1 MPKKRGFQTIRGMR
15 DILSHDQVIWQWVME
30 VCRKAAFA
38 YGFSEIETPVLEQA
52 ELFRRGIG
60 QETDIVKKEVFSFKD
75 QGGEFLSLRP
85 EFTASIARSYIEH
98 GLVNQPKPLKLFQ
111 IGSCF
116 RHERPQSGRLRQ
128 FHQFNAEII
137 GSDAAEADAEAITLS
152 YVILRDL
159 GLNAAVQVNS
169 IGTRDSRKL
178 YIKKLKSFYQTKT
191 RYICQDCKQRF
202 KTNPLRMLD
211 CKKRKCTEYIMDAP
225 QIIDYLDEASKN
237 HLMKILEYL
246 DAFDL
251 PYVLN
256 PQIVRG
262 LDYYNRTAFEIWLKD
277 DDSGSRC
284 GALGGGGRYDG
295 LIEML
300 GGHETPACGFA
311 LGLDRIVGKIREKNI
326 KVPVHARVDIFL
338 AQIGDEAGKKAL
350 VIFDKLRCLG
360 YNIMFNLSKRS
371 LKQQLETANRLQ
383 VGLTLI
389 LGEKEVLSNEIL
401 IKEMDAGAQ
410 ESVPLDRLEKELQK
424 RLK

>member
-1 MPKKRGFQTIRGMR
+1 MPQ
-15 DILSHDQVIWQWVME
+15 DQFVWQWIME

-60 QETDIVKKEVFSFKD
+60 QETDIVTKEMFSFKD

-85 EFTASIARSYIEH
+85 EFTASMARGYIEH
-98 GLVNQPKPLKLFQ
+98 GLINQPKPIKLFQ
-111 IGSCF
+111 IGPCF
-116 RHERPQSGRLRQ
+116 RYERPQSGRLRQ
-128 FHQFNAEII
+128 FHQFSAEII
-137 GSDAAEADAEAITLS
+137 GSSAAEADVEAIVLS

-159 GLNAAVQVNS
+159 GLNVVLQVNS
-169 IGTRDSRKL
+169 IGTLESRKF
-178 YIKKLKSFYQTKT
+178 YVKKLKTFYQAKM
-191 RYICQDCKQRF
+191 RYVCRDCKQRF

-225 QIIDYLDEASKN
+225 QIIDYLDEESKN

-262 LDYYNRTAFEIWLKD
+262 LDYYNRTVFEIWMKD
-277 DDSGSRC
+277 DDGARC

-295 LIEML
+295 LIEAL
-300 GGHETPACGFA
+300 GDRETPACGFA
-311 LGLDRIVGKIREKNI
+311 LGIDRIVGRIREKSI
-326 KVPVHARVDIFL
+326 KVPAKPGVNVFL
-338 AQIGDEAGKKAL
+338 AQIGEEASKKAL
-350 VIFDKLRCLG
+350 VIFDKLRGLG

-371 LKQQLETANRLQ
+371 LKQQLETANRLKAR
-383 VGLTLI
+383 LTLI

-401 IKEMDAGAQ
+401 IKEMEAGAQ
-410 ESVPLDRLEKELQK
+410 ESVPLDRLERELEK